1 MEISPLSIFV
11 GLVLVT
17 VVVLVMWLWLR
28 KSPSNRYLDNLAS
41 YRTDEETAPPLKKG
55 NLVNVYVSAA
65 MFNLAD
71 ILYAVGPGG
80 IWGDV
85 GANYASIAGQG
96 ELLCFS
102 DEDEKELK
110 QLCALVGVPWYGAA

>member
-1 MEISPLSIFV
+1 MAISPISIFV
-11 GLVLVT
+11 GLVVLA
-17 VVVLVMWLWLR
+17 VVVLVTWLLFR
-28 KSPSNRYLDNLAS
+28 KSPSNKYLDDLAS

-55 NLVNVYVSAA
+55 GLVNVYVSAA

-96 ELLCFS
+96 ELLC
-102 DEDEKELK
+102 
-110 QLCALVGVPWYGAA
+110 